1 MIRAELLGHLP
12 WTLLALSVL
21 PYALFVHWAGA
32 GRRLAAAVIYLPLFG
47 LASLL
52 GELLLRAFMPR
63 LLDGTLS
70 LAMLVPTVFA
80 HVLLCSMA
88 RLASGTLAEAPSLRL

>member
-1 MIRAELLGHLP
+1 MRAEVLAHLAL
-12 WTLLALSVL
+12 TLLAVSLP
-21 PYALFVHWAGA
+21 PYALFVHWAGR
-32 GRRLAAAVIYLPLFG
+32 GRRMAAAVLYLPLFG

-70 LAMLVPTVFA
+70 LAMLFPTVFA
-80 HVLLCSMA
+80 HVLLCSIA
-88 RLASGTLAEAPSLRL
+88 CLASRTLAEAASLRL